1 MSGSGFQPLLFDRQ
15 LREPWFL
22 RDRLRVHAEGGLANE
37 SVNGSVTLG
46 FTETEQSQMFQ
57 LPT

>member
-22 RDRLRVHAEGGLANE
+22 GDRLRVHAEGRLANE
-37 SVNGSVTLG
+37 SESSSVTIQ